1 MKKLLLA
8 LLFFMMFSNLHAQS
22 VIAKKDWSHLVDLI
36 VAEDW
41 IPANKLS
48 LSLLNSIPFVQ
59 VNSREA
65 PKLRYMY
72 MLSEAGLLKTGEV
85 TEPDA
90 LNSVIGFI
98 GKPILF
104 PWHRV
109 SEKREL
115 NSFSADVN
123 APDTLILMEGNQEDN
138 AVITLY
144 YMVLKNKWTA
154 ANIRANA
161 DKTWRFGGTFKSIAV
176 KNKRLEIVIEDGT
189 AEDQQQ

>member
-1 MKKLLLA
+1 MKKLLFA
-8 LLFFMMFSNLHAQS
+8 LLFVTFFSNVHAQS
-22 VIAKKDWSHLVDLI
+22 VITKKDWSRLVDLI
-36 VAEDW
+36 VVQDW
-41 IPANKLS
+41 LPANKLS

-72 MLSEAGLLKTGEV
+72 MLSEAGLLNTGKV
-85 TEPDA
+85 TETEA

-104 PWHRV
+104 PWHPV

-123 APDTLILMEGNQEDN
+123 TPDTLVLMEGNQEDN
-138 AVITLY
+138 AVFTLY
-144 YMVLKNKWTA
+144 YVVLKNKWTA
-154 ANIRANA
+154 ANIQANA
-161 DKTWRFGGTFKSIAV
+161 GKTLRFDGIFKSISV
-176 KNKRLEIVIEDGT
+176 KNKRLEIVIEDAT
-189 AEDQQQ
+189 AEERQP